1 MKVQS
6 FIVEVYSFVVESQQ
20 LKTNHKVQCSKL
32 KVKKMKY
39 KIILASNSPR
49 RRELLAGLDVNFE
62 VKVLRGIDESYP
74 EDLDA
79 YDVAEYIA
87 QKKADAYRSLLN
99 GDEASDDLLIL
110 TADTVVIAPAA
121 DEQNDQEG
129 KGIILGKPQ
138 NADDAV
144 RMLKMLSGKTH
155 HVVTGVCLTTKKEQR
170 KFSVCTEVSFKEFE
184 EWEINYYI
192 THYKPFDKAGAYGIQ
207 EWIGYIGCTGLKGS
221 YFNVMGL
228 PVQRIYAEMLKL
240 AE

>member
-1 MKVQS
+1 
-6 FIVEVYSFVVESQQ
+6 
-20 LKTNHKVQCSKL
+20 
-32 KVKKMKY
+32 MKY

-240 AE
+240 AEYLVGAFVAICINNP